1 MKVKF
6 KGTIFF
12 SLIVSFF
19 LFMPKVEGEVV
30 KFRSNASG
38 WDAWYSYF
46 NNLSSGA
53 PQRSNNTAVKKKKDG
68 GGIAYCG
75 NRHRSLCNGCSHE
88 LDVSWNSANTCM
100 YYTYSNGKEVE
111 NNDGDCSVIVGNILK
126 QYRQGGGTVRDWRK
140 IQAALWA
147 YLGSTDRGPRAYFYS
162 DSKASKAWKKNS
174 SVKKILKQAFK
185 DYVKYKNAIGN
196 ISLGSDDSAKVDISY
211 ENGVKDLNFYFIPN
225 GSNGSTCSGTSGVYK
240 TKMITVTNNDPN
252 SANGKKMKISLEPD
266 NSAIQVC
273 KVDSSGRTECKE
285 NLNLELGYHK
295 DVKFYL
301 KTNKIFSTGVSNID
315 FKISASY
322 IEMITTNVDTIY
334 DSKRYT
340 NQKTYIR
347 YKKKTV
353 QANTAQPMF
362 ILYKYPG
369 TGEGKITHKTSET
382 LTFVQTPL
390 THNKVCQ
397 NLHNSGGTIY
407 DNQNKVCANKSNN
420 VKDYVAEFY
429 DCSCMSL
436 DLGDG
441 KSVNI
446 VVFQHLKF
454 KFGNL
459 SPNTIYPGGGFELY
473 STNKNQGIFTRYY
486 GNIKWDYYDKLGGRP
501 YYYNSRNTSQNDA
514 SSLEQQITNKLKQKV
529 KDNVNLNFYAVNS
542 NKYDDSDDKELKK
555 RVTKK
560 LDVKNNVTSD
570 GKKITLNIDGIKL
583 PDSYFS
589 TNGTVSYTSNGE
601 GDYSIKGGNK
611 YYVPIKYTSSN
622 NKFKFNIAS
631 PSEQINLSLI
641 SGMNFA
647 YNASCDVNVTSPSCP
662 SNDPNCNDTPILGV
676 TYRAIDVNSPFP
688 KATPVNWK
696 NWYDV
701 SSNKSRL
708 SSSFDSNKLSYKIEL
723 NSNNLTRINAIPSSY
738 SSWGSIDKNGSSS
751 FITSNIF
758 SKRANSNSYCAIG
771 KFSSTCDR

>member
-19 LFMPKVEGEVV
+19 LFMPKVEAEKL
-30 KFRSNASG
+30 KFRNAANESQ
-38 WDAWYSYF
+38 AWFGYTDK
-46 NNLSSGA
+46 LKIG
-53 PQRSNNTAVKKKKDG
+53 PPGKAVKKRDSSG
-68 GGIAYCG
+68 NLAYCG
-75 NRHRSLCNGCSHE
+75 KRMAGFADGKMHSR
-88 LDVSWNSANTCM
+88 DYSWNNANTCM
-100 YYTYSNGKEVE
+100 YFTYYNKGEQIHT
-111 NNDGDCSVIVGNILK
+111 DGDCSVIVGYILK
-126 QYRQGGGTVRDWRK
+126 QRESVKNKDWRR
-140 IQAALWA
+140 IQAALWT
-147 YLGSTDRGPRAYFYS
+147 YLGHSDWGPQPYFYNDVNGENGKHS
-162 DSKASKAWKKNS
+162 AAKLAWKGNS
-174 SVKKILKQAFK
+174 SVQKILKKAFK
-185 DYVKYKNAIGN
+185 EYDSYKKNGGGISSSNDEEVKF
-196 ISLGSDDSAKVDISY
+196 DISY

-225 GSNGSTCSGTSGVYK
+225 GSNGSTCSGTSGIYK
-240 TKMITVTNNDPN
+240 TKMITVTNTDSNTN
-252 SANGKKMKISLEPD
+252 SGKKIKISLSSNNSTVKICQIGGND
-266 NSAIQVC
+266 NSNC
-273 KVDSSGRTECKE
+273 KDS
-285 NLNLELGYHK
+285 LNVELSYNHS
-295 DVKFYL
+295 VKFYL
-301 KTNKIFSTGVSNID
+301 KTSKVFGTGINQVSFD
-315 FKISASY
+315 VSASY
-322 IEMITTNVDTIY
+322 VELVTTSSGDVY
-334 DSKRYT
+334 DSKRYVRG
-340 NQKTYIR
+340 NH
-347 YKKKTV
+347 
-353 QANTAQPMF
+353 QP
-362 ILYKYPG
+362 LYVLFKHSG
-369 TGEGKITHKTSET
+369 TGTSEVTHETSKT
-382 LTFVQTPL
+382 LNFVQTPL
-390 THNKVCQ
+390 THNMACQ
-397 NLHNSGGTIY
+397 DLHNSGGTIY

-429 DCSCMSL
+429 DCSCTSL

-441 KSVNI
+441 KNVNI
-446 VVFQHLKF
+446 VVFQHLNF

-473 STNKNQGIFTRYY
+473 STNKNQGTFTTYY
-486 GNIKWDYYDKLGGRP
+486 DNIIWDYYDNLGGRP

-570 GKKITLNIDGIKL
+570 GKTITLNIDGIKL

-647 YNASCDVNVTSPSCP
+647 YNANCDVNVTSPSCP

-708 SSSFDSNKLSYKIEL
+708 SSSFSSNKLSYKIEL

-738 SSWGSIDKNGSSS
+738 SSWGSINKNGSSS